1 MLNYVIKGFGNQM
14 AFGAPWLTYRLP
26 RSESLGRMDHGG
38 CFLFISVLV
47 SQCFSSFPFL
57 SSSQKPHCRTLSCGN
72 WLSKREAS
80 FFRDLCWTLGT
91 PPLKHPW
98 GSEVGARWCCLLLH
112 MVPPLGLHPPQLFP
126 VVLPAVSCIRCV
138 SLTFLS
144 TSGCPQSIFRLFEFI
159 INLPKAMWY
168 AFSE

>member
-112 MVPPLGLHPPQLFP
+112 MVPPLGLHPPSSSLWSF
-126 VVLPAVSCIRCV
+126 LLSPASDV
-138 SLTFLS
+138 FLS
-144 TSGCPQSIFRLFEFI
+144 HSYPHQDAHSLSLDYL
-159 INLPKAMWY
+159 NL
-168 AFSE
+168 